1 MSIVKQY
8 HEPIISNCNKNVYT
22 PSDDT
27 YLIIDYFK
35 DNIDEMYFD
44 GIKLENIKK
53 ILDLGTGTGI
63 IALFLQM
70 MKQSFSQ
77 FNPKIYASDILE
89 DAIRCAK
96 KNEQSNNIRNEIIF
110 IQSDLFESF
119 PISLENCFN
128 IIIFNPPYL
137 PSLEFNNKIR
147 KKFKIDVTWNGGKK
161 GIEVFARFIKQV
173 KKFLVLNKKSYIY
186 YVSSDKADLSELN
199 NIIYNEG
206 FSYTILDKKHIFFE
220 NIFLNR
226 LEYIND

>member
-137 PSLEFNNKIR
+137 PSLEFNNKIG